1 MKKIILILSV
11 FFAAQLNIEAQTKS
25 TVINGTLQNV
35 NGKTIYLETF
45 EKNFTVKLDSA
56 VISKKGKFSFTR
68 AIPKT
73 DFFRLSMNPTD
84 FVVLILQPGENVT
97 VTADGTKL
105 NKTSKIIGSIHSQK
119 LMDFVALVNNYVNER
134 DTIQNKVKEY
144 ASKGDN
150 VNATKYN
157 QQLND
162 AYINF
167 IKNRDL
173 FLDQNAESPALLGV
187 LNHLNPNTDIVQ
199 LKKIEAALAKSMPN
213 SQYHESVRLMA
224 AKTEAMLEEQ
234 KKMEKEK
241 AELANRL
248 APGKPA
254 PEIVMNDQYGKSL
267 PLSSLKGKVV
277 LIDFWASWCGP
288 CRKENPNVVA
298 VYNKYKD
305 KGFTVYSVSLDNA
318 QPNWLAAITKD
329 NLTWPNHVSSLQGWQ
344 TPILKDY
351 GITGIPFTV
360 LIDKDGNIVQ
370 TNLRGPMLEQKLQ
383 EIFGF

>member
-11 FFAAQLNIEAQTKS
+11 FFAAQLNLDAQTKS

-45 EKNFTVKLDSA
+45 EKNFTIKLDSA

-105 NKTSKIIGSIHSQK
+105 NKTSKIVGSIHSQK